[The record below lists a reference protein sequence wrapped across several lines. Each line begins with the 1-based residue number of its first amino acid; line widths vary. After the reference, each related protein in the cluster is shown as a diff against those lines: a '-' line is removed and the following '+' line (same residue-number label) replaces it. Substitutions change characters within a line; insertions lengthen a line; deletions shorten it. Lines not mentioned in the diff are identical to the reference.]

1 MVVPIKLAI
10 NIFHGELSTALLASD
25 TEFGTES

>member
-1 MVVPIKLAI
+1 VPIKLAI
-10 NIFHGELSTALLASD
+10 NIFQGELSIALLASD